1 MVRPK
6 FVSGE
11 RLQRLPFYC
20 LCGLLWLG
28 TASAASPYPK
38 IGDWYYSAGGD
49 ISEAYT
55 VSDTGAIFGLLCSR
69 SLNSCS
75 LYLRS
80 EDNCDAGAT
89 IPVLVNAPNGSESL
103 TATCRVLNTAS
114 GTIDAL
120 VLTVLANGTLSTDGN
135 FIGFAL
141 PMKNGAFHVY
151 RFSTTG
157 ASSAIAAVTSS
168 AEMPVGDQKF

>member
-1 MVRPK
+1 MARANIGRSRRYR
-6 FVSGE
+6 FWGFCA
-11 RLQRLPFYC
+11 LAFL
-20 LCGLLWLG
+20 
-28 TASAASPYPK
+28 SAGSIAAPSQQV
-38 IGDWYYSAGGD
+38 GDWYYSLNGD

-55 VSDTGAIFGLLCSR
+55 ASNSGATLGMLCSR

-80 EDNCDAGAT
+80 EDSCDAGAT

-120 VLTVLANGTLSTDGN
+120 VLTLLADGTLSADGH

-141 PMKNGAFHVY
+141 PMVNGAFHVY

-157 ASSAIAAVTSS
+157 ASTAIAAVTSS
-168 AEMPVGDQKF
+168 AEMPVGDQSF

>member
-1 MVRPK
+1 MECPK
-6 FVSGE
+6 FMTGE
-11 RLQRLPFYC
+11 WLRSLPFYC
-20 LCGLLWLG
+20 LCGLLWFG
-28 TASAASPYPK
+28 TASAAPPYPK

-55 VSDTGAIFGLLCSR
+55 VSDTGATFGMLCSR

-80 EDNCDAGAT
+80 EDTCNAGAT
-89 IPVLVNAPNGSESL
+89 IPVLVNAPNGSETL
-103 TATCRVLNTAS
+103 TATCRALNTTS
-114 GTIDAL
+114 GTVYAL
-120 VLTVLANGTLSTDGN
+120 VLTLLANGTLSADGN

-141 PMKNGAFHVY
+141 PMQNGAFHVY

-157 ASSAIAAVTSS
+157 ASSAIAAVTTS
-168 AEMPVGDQKF
+168 AEMPVGDQTF